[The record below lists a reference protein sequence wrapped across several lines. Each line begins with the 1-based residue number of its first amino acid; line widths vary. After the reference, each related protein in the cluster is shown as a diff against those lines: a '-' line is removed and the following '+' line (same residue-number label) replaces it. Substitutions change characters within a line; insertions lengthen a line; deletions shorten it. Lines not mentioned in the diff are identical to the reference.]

1 MGTYQVES
9 LFIRY
14 MIRILCF
21 MIIVFYEYSIY
32 SICGVVVYVDYDI

>member
-1 MGTYQVES
+1 
-9 LFIRY
+9 
-14 MIRILCF
+14 